1 MPYIPHTQEDT
12 AQMLDQLALSQTQD
26 LFDEIPLSL
35 RSPSLQNLLVGESE
49 MQVMRQMQQR
59 ADLDRY
65 QLSFLGAGSY
75 HHHIPAA
82 VWDLVGRGEF
92 LTAYT
97 PYQAEASQG
106 TLQVIYEYQT
116 MMARL
121 TAMPVAN
128 ASLYDGASALAEAI
142 LMAVRAN
149 RQTHAK
155 NILMPDSV
163 HPLYREVC
171 QRLTAAQDVVL
182 HALPFNPLTGQIE
195 QAVLMQFVD
204 MDVAA
209 VVVASP
215 NVFGVI
221 EEVHA
226 LTNWAH
232 QQQALMI
239 AVVNPISLV
248 VLVPPGEWG
257 EKGADIAVGEGQP
270 LGVPVASGG
279 PYFGF
284 MCAQQQWIRQMPGR
298 LVGRTLDR
306 HGKPGF
312 TLTLQARE
320 QHILRSK
327 ATSNICTNQGLLV
340 TAATVYM
347 SLLGPEGLKQVAL
360 ASHTNRQQLVA
371 QLQTKGF
378 EILFSGPSFHELV
391 VRLPVAVEPVLDHL
405 AQQGILAGVA
415 LSPWFE
421 QFPNCLLMC
430 TTEVHTVEDLDQLV
444 QQLAQAVAKIAAVP
458 VRAAELFGV

>member
-1 MPYIPHTQEDT
+1 MPYIPHTAEDV
-12 AQMLDQLALSQTQD
+12 AQMLTQLALSQTQA
-26 LFDEIPLSL
+26 LFSEIPPRL
-35 RSPSLQNLLVGESE
+35 RDPSLNNLAAGESE
-49 MQVMRQMQQR
+49 MQVMRAMQQR
-59 ADLDRY
+59 AEQDRY

-121 TAMPVAN
+121 TALDVAN
-128 ASLYDGASALAEAI
+128 ASLYDGGSALAEAI

-149 RQTHAK
+149 RHTQAK
-155 NILMPDSV
+155 NILIPDNV

-171 QRLTAAQDVVL
+171 QRLTAAQGIVL
-182 HALPFNPLTGQIE
+182 HRLPFNPRTGQID
-195 QAVLMQFVD
+195 AAALTPFVD
-204 MDVAA
+204 MDIAA
-209 VVVASP
+209 LVVASP

-221 EEVHA
+221 EDVHA
-226 LTNWAH
+226 LTDWAH

-239 AVVNPISLV
+239 AVVNPMSLA
-248 VLVPPGEWG
+248 VLVPPGLWG

-298 LVGRTLDR
+298 LVGRTLDLD
-306 HGKPGF
+306 GKPGF

-320 QHILRSK
+320 QHIRRSK

-340 TAATVYM
+340 TAATIYM
-347 SLLGPEGLKQVAL
+347 SLLGPEGLTQVAL
-360 ASHTNRQQLVA
+360 ACHANRQHLLTLLA
-371 QLQTKGF
+371 SRGF
-378 EILFSGPSFHELV
+378 ESVLSAAAFHELV
-391 VRLPVAVEPVLDHL
+391 VRLPVPVEPVLDQL

-415 LSPWFE
+415 LSPWFP
-421 QFPNCLLMC
+421 QLTNCLLIC
-430 TTEVHTVEDLDQLV
+430 TTEVHTVEDLEQLV
-444 QQLAQAVAKIAAVP
+444 QQLAQAVAKTVAMPMAAL
-458 VRAAELFGV
+458 ELVGV

>member
-1 MPYIPHTQEDT
+1 MPFIPHTADDT
-12 AQMLDQLALSQTQD
+12 AQMLAKLDLPQTQD
-26 LFDEIPLSL
+26 LFSEIPSSL
-35 RSPSLQNLLVGESE
+35 RAPNLSTLSVGESE
-49 MQVMRQMQQR
+49 MQVLRQMQQR

-106 TLQVIYEYQT
+106 TLQVIYEYQS
-116 MMARL
+116 MMAHL
-121 TAMPVAN
+121 MAMDVAN

-149 RQTHAK
+149 RHTKAK

-171 QRLTAAQDVVL
+171 QRLTAAQGIVL
-182 HALPFNPLTGQIE
+182 HALPFDAQTGQIDPAALASFA
-195 QAVLMQFVD
+195 QAD
-204 MDVAA
+204 IAA

-221 EEVHA
+221 EDVHA

-232 QQQALMI
+232 QHEALMI
-239 AVVNPISLV
+239 AVVNPMSLA
-248 VLVPPGEWG
+248 VLTPPGEWG
-257 EKGADIAVGEGQP
+257 EQGADIAVGEGQP

-306 HGKPGF
+306 DGKPGF

-320 QHILRSK
+320 QHIRRSK

-340 TAATVYM
+340 TAATIYM
-347 SLLGPEGLKQVAL
+347 SLLGPQGLTQVAL
-360 ASHTNRQQLVA
+360 ACHHNRQQLLA
-371 QLQTKGF
+371 QLQAQGLQP
-378 EILFSGPSFHELV
+378 LFSAAGFHEV
-391 VRLPVAVEPVLDHL
+391 VVQLPVAVEPVLAHL
-405 AQQGILAGVA
+405 AQQGILAGVN
-415 LSPWFE
+415 LSPWFA
-421 QFPNCLLMC
+421 QLPNALLIC
-430 TTEVHTVEDLDQLV
+430 TTEVHTADDIQQLV
-444 QQLAQAVAKIAAVP
+444 QQLIHAVQNTQNQ
-458 VRAAELFGV
+458 